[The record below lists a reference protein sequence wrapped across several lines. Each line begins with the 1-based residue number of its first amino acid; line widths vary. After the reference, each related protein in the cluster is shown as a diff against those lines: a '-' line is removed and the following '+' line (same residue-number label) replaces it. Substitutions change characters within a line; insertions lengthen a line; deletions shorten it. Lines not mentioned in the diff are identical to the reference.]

1 MGKFNISWGGSSSLT
16 IKKCYKHGGNCGGDG
31 GAHENREISNAT
43 LKVNMEVE
51 KIPHIRVG
59 A

>member
-1 MGKFNISWGGSSSLT
+1 MGET
-16 IKKCYKHGGNCGGDG
+16 VGGDG